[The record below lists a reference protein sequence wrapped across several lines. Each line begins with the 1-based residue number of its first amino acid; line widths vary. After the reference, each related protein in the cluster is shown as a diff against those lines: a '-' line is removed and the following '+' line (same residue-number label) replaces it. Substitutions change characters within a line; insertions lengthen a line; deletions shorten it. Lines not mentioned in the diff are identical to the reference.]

1 MPRGALVRME
11 MEAVEGGAKGER
23 KRNEDNKAE
32 TARTGWGRIRKM
44 NLEITGQED
53 AASWEDGALGRVGT
67 RLQGKRDHHGDSEP

>member
-1 MPRGALVRME
+1 
-11 MEAVEGGAKGER
+11 
-23 KRNEDNKAE
+23 
-32 TARTGWGRIRKM
+32 M